1 MAYKELSMK
10 KFLQLHAKLVLKGAV
25 VLCCVIFSA
34 CSTSVIEFEKKDLAI
49 TNLDG
54 KTIPITVELARS
66 RREMTKGFMG
76 RTNIPDGTGMLFVFK
91 KDQKIAFWMKD
102 TPTPLSIAF
111 ISASGEI
118 CETRDMT
125 PCSEAS
131 VEASQPVRY
140 ALEVPQGWFKKN
152 NIGPGCAIKLP

>member
-1 MAYKELSMK
+1 MVYKELSMK
-10 KFLQLHAKLVLKGAV
+10 KFLRLHAKLVLKGAV

-125 PCSEAS
+125 PFSEAS
-131 VEASQPVRY
+131 VESSQPVRY
-140 ALEVPQGWFKKN
+140 ALEVPQG
-152 NIGPGCAIKLP
+152 

>member
-1 MAYKELSMK
+1 MK
-10 KFLQLHAKLVLKGAV
+10 KKIFTSAKLLLMGLILSYYLVL
-25 VLCCVIFSA
+25 SA
-34 CSTSVIEFEKKDLAI
+34 CSALALEFEQKDLSI

-118 CETRDMT
+118 CETRDMA
-125 PCSEAS
+125 PFSEAS
-131 VEASQPVRY
+131 VESSQSVRY

-152 NIGPGCAIKLP
+152 NIGPGCTIKLP

>member
-1 MAYKELSMK
+1 MK
-10 KFLQLHAKLVLKGAV
+10 KKIFTSAKLLLMG
-25 VLCCVIFSA
+25 VILSCYLVFSA
-34 CSTSVIEFEKKDLAI
+34 CSALALEFEEKDLSI

-125 PCSEAS
+125 PFSEAS
-131 VEASQPVRY
+131 VESSQPVRY

>member
-1 MAYKELSMK
+1 MVYKELSMK

-25 VLCCVIFSA
+25 VLCCAIFSA

-76 RTNIPDGTGMLFVFK
+76 RTNIPDGTGMLFVFRSYEK
-91 KDQKIAFWMKD
+91 
-102 TPTPLSIAF
+102 
-111 ISASGEI
+111 
-118 CETRDMT
+118 
-125 PCSEAS
+125 S
-131 VEASQPVRY
+131 VIYWS
-140 ALEVPQGWFKKN
+140 
-152 NIGPGCAIKLP
+152 